1 MNSPISCVF
10 LGEESTISII
20 TMKVE
25 TICNES
31 QLEEGQYKKAI
42 SDYMKDEKKG
52 DVGSGDSSRRS
63 DNSRK
68 DEDDDDKNFIYTPE
82 EKKLLR
88 KINLTT
94 IPFIFAIVFLQV
106 GNRII

>member
-1 MNSPISCVF
+1 
-10 LGEESTISII
+10 
-20 TMKVE
+20 MKVK
-25 TICNES
+25 TIFNES
-31 QLEEGQYKKAI
+31 QLEEGQYKK
-42 SDYMKDEKKG
+42 STLDYMKDEKKE
-52 DVGSGDSSRRS
+52 DSGSGDSSRRS
-63 DNSRK
+63 NNSPK
-68 DEDDDDKNFIYTPE
+68 DDDDKNFIYTPE